1 LDHFLDVF
9 QSEIERTP
17 IGLVLFLFKINGK
30 LCVLELRLYLCFTFR
45 SLDQVYILEET
56 GNLRVL
62 YTFLFLNEMKDL
74 VHYLETIGCLQL
86 ASKGLNED
94 SEYLLLCLF

>member
-1 LDHFLDVF
+1 MAYLRPLVTLTLDHFLDVF

-62 YTFLFLNEMKDL
+62 YTFLSSFIFT
-74 VHYLETIGCLQL
+74 V
-86 ASKGLNED
+86 
-94 SEYLLLCLF
+94 